1 MNVQTRFFRRRDD
14 YMIAGVASG
23 IARALGVDAWI
34 IRLIFLILVI
44 GFGTGLLAYFVL
56 WMIMPLEPI
65 GMVIQPYH
73 FAYDETVKNRSWVG
87 VVLMLVGVY
96 LLVSLLFGPQVWRF
110 ALPVLLIIG
119 GIFLFSQK
127 K

>member
-1 MNVQTRFFRRRDD
+1 MNVHTRFFRRRDD

-23 IARALGVDAWI
+23 IARALGVDSWI

-56 WMIMPLEPI
+56 WMIMPLEPV
-65 GMVIQPYH
+65 GMVIQPYQ
-73 FAYDETVKNRSWVG
+73 FADDEVSKRRGWVG
-87 VVLMLVGVY
+87 IVLMLMGVY
-96 LLVSLLFGPQVWRF
+96 LLVSLLFGPQIWRF
-110 ALPVLLIIG
+110 ALPVLLIVG